1 MGEPSLEVRIRTL
14 TPLWTGGIDGT
25 MDRIHETG
33 ILGSLRW
40 WYEAIVRGL
49 GGYACDPTG
58 DDRCPDRQGRYCD
71 VCAVFGATGLQRAFR
86 LEGPVWWNRERGSKL
101 EIKMRNARDHRG
113 WHLGRGF
120 LGEATLQFVP
130 LRLPEGWSWRK
141 VWEMLSLTLSWIEC
155 WGGLGA
161 RTQQGYGVVEVEGL
175 YPLNLDGG
183 KPWPQQRRN
192 RRDNI
197 RHHPDRPSLDGFFS
211 AKVRFSIGD
220 QQPKEWL
227 CSKTKEITSFWKG
240 QQDKSPRKKNICRDK
255 KPNNENE
262 FDELDWYLHQT
273 NSPQRSAVL
282 PLASIVRFYL
292 RNFARSN
299 WNDQVRHRLLGEPGK
314 KSLIHVSHAYPVN
327 SNQWEFRIWG
337 WIPESLPNGISR
349 SNVLTNLRQ
358 WLGVSQQRQ
367 WHIAHSQSQ
376 NDHLWHTINIS
387 GPQICWF
394 EEDENENTEAYLKAL
409 LQCDCEAKDNDAS

>member
-1 MGEPSLEVRIRTL
+1 MTNTLTIHIRTR
-14 TPLWTGGIDGT
+14 TPLWTGGLDGT

-33 ILGSLRW
+33 IIGSLRW

-49 GGYACDPTG
+49 GGHACDPTG

-86 LEGPVWWNRERGSKL
+86 LEGPVWWNKEPSNKL
-101 EIKMRNARDHRG
+101 VVKMRNHRG

-120 LGEATLQFVP
+120 LEEEMGEGRLQFVP
-130 LRLPEGWSWRK
+130 LRLPEGWSWDELRK
-141 VWEMLSLTLSWIEC
+141 SLSLTLCLIAC
-155 WGGLGA
+155 WGGLGP

-175 YPLNLDGG
+175 SPPNLDGW
-183 KPWPQQRRN
+183 KPWPQQRNN

-197 RHHPDRPSLDGFFS
+197 RHHPDWPSLDGFFF
-211 AKVRFSIGD
+211 AKVRFSMGD
-220 QQPKEWL
+220 QDPKQWL
-227 CSKTKEITSFWKG
+227 R
-240 QQDKSPRKKNICRDK
+240 QRAKNISPD
-255 KPNNENE
+255 
-262 FDELDWYLHQT
+262 DELVWYLHQA
-273 NSPQRSAVL
+273 NSSQRSAVL
-282 PLASIVRFYL
+282 PLASIVRYHL
-292 RNFARSN
+292 RGLMHSHRPPKSTGYSTNT
-299 WNDQVRHRLLGEPGK
+299 RHRLMGEFGK

-387 GPQICWF
+387 EPQICWF
-394 EEDENENTEAYLKAL
+394 EKDGNENTEAYLKAL
-409 LQCDCEAKDNDAS
+409 LQFDCEAKDNDAS

>member
-1 MGEPSLEVRIRTL
+1 MTETLTVRIRTL

-211 AKVRFSIGD
+211 AKVRFSIGNQD
-220 QQPKEWL
+220 PKKWL
-227 CSKTKEITSFWKG
+227 CE
-240 QQDKSPRKKNICRDK
+240 RAANIFPD
-255 KPNNENE
+255 
-262 FDELDWYLHQT
+262 DELEWYFHQA
-273 NSPQRSAVL
+273 NSSQRSAVL
-282 PLASIVRFYL
+282 PLASIVRFHL

-299 WNDQVRHRLLGEPGK
+299 WDDQVRHRLLGEPGQ

-337 WIPESLPNGISR
+337 WIPASLPGGVLR
-349 SNVLTNLRQ
+349 SDVLTDLKQ
-358 WLGVSQQRQ
+358 WLGVSPQR
-367 WHIAHSQSQ
+367 
-376 NDHLWHTINIS
+376 LWHSSRKDTLWQSLNITDFDLY
-387 GPQICWF
+387 WF
-394 EEDENENTEAYLKAL
+394 E
-409 LQCDCEAKDNDAS
+409 